1 MAYTRIKIVSG
12 KNYKYLVTGKRID
25 GSVKQKVIR
34 YLGPVEPVYKFGKRH
49 RSNASIYARKPTKKE
64 RAELEKAAKSVNSF
78 TKDRARIILLSAEK
92 LFSKPIAE
100 RVGCRERKVREA
112 IKAFNNDGLKSL
124 ERKKA
129 KGADPKFTGEIKK
142 NILLDFSKK
151 PKEFGYVFTAWT
163 LPRFRKHLIET
174 KVVES
179 ISIESVRQILNKSG
193 AKLEKSKRWQYSPDK
208 DFLKNGRQ

>member
-1 MAYTRIKIVSG
+1 MSYVRIKIVNG
-12 KNYKYLVTGKRID
+12 RKYKYFVTGKRID

-34 YLGPVEPVYKFGKRH
+34 YLGPIEPVYKFGKRH
-49 RSNASIYARKPTKKE
+49 KSNASIYARKPTKEEFEALKN
-64 RAELEKAAKSVNSF
+64 ASKSTSSF

-100 RVGCRERKVREA
+100 RVGCEERKVRDA
-112 IKAFNNDGLKSL
+112 IKAFNKNGLNSL

-129 KGADPKFTGEIKK
+129 KGAEPKFTEEIKK
-142 NILLDFSKK
+142 NILLNFSKE

-163 LPRFRKHLIET
+163 LPRFKKHLVE
-174 KVVES
+174 KNVVKS

-208 DFLKNGRQ
+208 NFFKKSRL